1 MREEKLIISNFRSW
15 KGDNYVDLA
24 SINLLLGSNSSGK
37 SSIIHALSLLRQS
50 EPSLRLI
57 PKGAEID
64 LGRIQ
69 DQVNFQ
75 VKSQSKRDTSE
86 QLGFGLRSN
95 VKERDLQRLARLDY
109 SYRRSHLRRLNGPDA
124 AIPRVQP
131 NNLLRQSETEQLEG
145 IATQLGSLEY
155 IERYD
160 DLGLITQVI
169 LSSRKHPIL
178 ILDIKK
184 LPRSKLQIKM
194 TITNNP
200 KYWDIFID
208 LSGATEANNSPDEYE
223 EENIRKNLDL
233 LESDLKSARK
243 KLRGMTRA
251 VAKLS
256 KNIVEETEEID
267 REKVTNAVLA
277 KHSNDQAQQ
286 VLKARRDVSLL
297 QRGLAEESKKIR
309 RWIIPGKDNV
319 EKCSYLAQKISTS
332 FTVDMGDMEDSS
344 LYGHDNVVEYIL
356 RLFHNPQPMI
366 TPMRPRNKRS
376 NLDPYIYV
384 LDAIELLQKNTRG
397 INVNPFRLLRLQHR
411 RFTSIIKNV
420 VRIGPHRERP
430 DRITFVNPNDKSTFV
445 GTKGENVMS
454 IINQISP
461 AQKKELN
468 AWVTLLEIPYT
479 LDAKFDKKFNI
490 SQLILIDSEGMS
502 VSLADVGY
510 GIGQVLPIILTS
522 MLLKDTLITIEQP
535 ELHLHPKLQANL
547 ADLFLKSASQNNNAF
562 ILETHSEHIILR
574 IKRRQKE
581 IREGTID
588 PINRASR
595 RTRNQIPTAELPE
608 WVSVRDSIVI
618 SVVENKGNKSES
630 YLTKITLNSDGEFD
644 TLWPGDFF
652 PERYV
657 ELGLEDE
664 L

>member
-461 AQKKELN
+461 TQKKELN

-588 PINRASR
+588 PIKRAPR

>member
-461 AQKKELN
+461 TQKKDLN
-468 AWVTLLEIPYT
+468 AWVALLEIPYT

-588 PINRASR
+588 PIKRAPR